1 MNPYVNLKLKQD
13 IFTYI
18 LRVMDL
24 NFNYT
29 DYLSDLYDFRIE
41 EEYFKSSDYLLKFKV
56 NIATPYLIFN
66 IYEKD

>member
-1 MNPYVNLKLKQD
+1 
-13 IFTYI
+13 
-18 LRVMDL
+18 MDL